1 MGASNAKA
9 HRHDHKHRDPHFD
22 ESSDGAHDRDAIDAL
37 ARSVVENEAKKD
49 GDNNGVADKDEA
61 RTTPGDSPIEEAV
74 DPSLGK
80 TLKLGGG
87 THKVKKTSSL
97 WSIANETYG
106 KGTYWHEI
114 KKANKQKVHGSQ
126 NVIRTGDEL
135 RLPELSVPTLTAFKN
150 FEDQPEL
157 LRDLVVRMPD
167 EEYEAF
173 LHNTPRAKLENNGH
187 LVQDIEMIR
196 STGMTP
202 DEMAEEQKEFIED
215 EAKKAKKSPG
225 EYIKDLIA
233 TKGYGGGTAKDW
245 NKNSAKQK
253 QRWHDRFKKV
263 VKEIK
268 TTAPKD
274 VKQIIKDSEAKGGG
288 FRWNPEETEQLGA
301 FAYTAGDWA
310 LHCGTRWVEAAE
322 TSSAGVYGNITHEM
336 GGHNYYG
343 EGNGYEVQD
352 AAMGKLSAE
361 DQATANSGGN
371 SMYSAYGYMESE
383 IFAELYEFT
392 YATTGNPSD
401 LPFDVDAKGN
411 DMSKE
416 ADKDK
421 DKKKTNAKG
430 PKVGDVKFQLKR
442 IKAAFAP
449 KVAEGLVRGLSRR
462 IDVDARILDKA
473 KELFRADVDTVFGI
487 KL

>member
-1 MGASNAKA
+1 MGASTAKA
-9 HRHDHKHRDPHFD
+9 HRHDHEHADPHFD
-22 ESSDGAHDRDAIDAL
+22 DASESTHDRDAIDAL
-37 ARSVVENEAKKD
+37 ARRTVENEAKHDAD
-49 GDNNGVADKDEA
+49 GNGVADKDEA
-61 RTTPGDSPIEEAV
+61 KATPAESTTEQPVDS
-74 DPSLGK
+74 SLGK

-87 THKVKKTSSL
+87 THKVKETSSL

-114 KKANKQKVHGSQ
+114 KKANKHKVHGSQ
-126 NVIRTGDEL
+126 NIIRTGDEL
-135 RLPELSVPTLTAFKN
+135 QLPELSVPTLTAFKN
-150 FEDQPEL
+150 FEDQPDT

-173 LHNTPRAKLENNGH
+173 LNNTPRATLESNGH
-187 LVQDIEMIR
+187 LVQDVEMIR

-202 DEMAEEQKEFIED
+202 DEMADEQKEFIEG
-215 EAKKAKKSPG
+215 EAAKAKKSSG
-225 EYIKDLIA
+225 EYVKDLIA
-233 TKGYGGGTAKDW
+233 QKGYGGGIAKDW

-253 QRWHDRFKKV
+253 QRWHDRFKKA

-268 TTAPKD
+268 ATAPAD
-274 VKQIIKDSEAKGGG
+274 VKQIVKDSEAKGGG
-288 FRWNPEETEQLGA
+288 FRWDPEETEKLGA
-301 FAYTAGDWA
+301 FAYTSDDWA

-322 TSSAGVYGNITHEM
+322 TDSAGVYGNITHEM

-343 EGNGYEVQD
+343 EGNGYGVQ
-352 AAMGKLSAE
+352 AAAIGKLPAE
-361 DQATANSGGN
+361 EQEKAYSGGN
-371 SMYSAYGYMESE
+371 SMYSAYGYMETE

-411 DMSKE
+411 DLSKE
-416 ADKDK
+416 
-421 DKKKTNAKG
+421 KKI
-430 PKVGDVKFQLKR
+430 GDVKFQLKR

-462 IDVDARILDKA
+462 VDSDPRILDKA
-473 KELFRADVDTVFGI
+473 KELFRGDVATVLGI